1 MLFQF
6 RLSAVVKMANAV
18 YNCQQCSL
26 FYPNFGKNRPFCP
39 PGGTSFVPEPCFMIE
54 QSSPFFTGLRGSI
67 HRPRVVALGVVLL
80 ALLVMGWYAVTDSS
94 HLAHDP
100 LLAGSDYLGAALCH
114 RITARSFVINGR
126 QFPLCARCTG
136 MYLGVALTFAA
147 LFLAGRGRRT
157 DLPPLPIL
165 LVLIGFIGL
174 MGIDGVNSY
183 THFFPNFPHLY
194 QPQNWLRLVTGMGTG
209 LAMGLL
215 VFPALAQTLW
225 RDGDGRSIIDSWGE
239 LVDLLILVTVAT
251 LLVLSNQPTVSYVL
265 ALVSAAGVLLIVT
278 ALNAVLLLMVT
289 RRDGRAGRW
298 PETAVPLLISLVLA
312 VVELGALALLRFN
325 LLGTI
330 TGFPGLA

>member
-1 MLFQF
+1 
-6 RLSAVVKMANAV
+6 
-18 YNCQQCSL
+18 
-26 FYPNFGKNRPFCP
+26 
-39 PGGTSFVPEPCFMIE
+39 MIE
-54 QSSPFFTGLRGSI
+54 QSPSFFVGLKGSVR
-67 HRPRVVALGVVLL
+67 RPRAVALGVVLL
-80 ALLVMGWYAVTDSS
+80 ALLVIGWYAVTDSS

-114 RITARSFVINGR
+114 RITSRSFVINGR

-157 DLPPLPIL
+157 DLPPLPLL

-174 MGIDGVNSY
+174 MGLDGVNSY

-194 QPQNWLRLVTGMGTG
+194 EPQNWLRLVTGMGTG

-225 RDGDGRSIIDSWGE
+225 REGDGRSIIDSWGE
-239 LVDLLILVTVAT
+239 LLDLLILVTVAT

-265 ALVSAAGVLLIVT
+265 ALVSAVGVLLIVT

-289 RRDGRAGRW
+289 RREGRAGRW
-298 PETAVPLLISLVLA
+298 QETAVPLLISLVLA
-312 VVELGALALLRFN
+312 VVELGALAILRFN
-325 LLGTI
+325 LTGTM